1 MLSRPFKLDLVPGGV
16 QLMIHVSQYDDD
28 QELVLSLYS
37 SQGTLDVPD
46 TGVTASIRGTKPD
59 GNGISNP
66 CDFELVSG
74 VPTVTVQLTKQ
85 MTAIAGKV
93 PFEIV
98 LWAEDANEDVFEL
111 PSATFYLL

>member
-46 TGVTASIRGTKPD
+46 TGITASIRGTKPD

-66 CDFELVSG
+66 CDF
-74 VPTVTVQLTKQ
+74 
-85 MTAIAGKV
+85 
-93 PFEIV
+93 
-98 LWAEDANEDVFEL
+98 
-111 PSATFYLL
+111 